1 MINIYLEPIMEYKL
15 IVIGASAGGMEA
27 LKNLL
32 PVFPP
37 AFPVPIVIVQHIS
50 SLSNGFMIQYLNSI
64 SSVRVKEA
72 EEKESL
78 CAGTVYFAPPNY
90 HLLIEDDQTLSLTV
104 EKKVNYARPSID
116 VLFESA
122 AYTYGNALI
131 GVVLT
136 GANNDGAKGLAT
148 IKKAG
153 GYTIVQSP
161 ETAYSDS
168 MPRSAIG
175 AATPDMIIPIE
186 EIAIVLRDLFMKK
199 PNQFI

>member
-1 MINIYLEPIMEYKL
+1 MEYKL
-15 IVIGASAGGMEA
+15 IVIGTSAGGMEA

-72 EEKESL
+72 EEKEVL

-90 HLLIEDDQTLSLTV
+90 HLLIEDNYTLSLTV

-136 GANNDGAKGLAT
+136 GANNDGAKGLAV
-148 IKKAG
+148 IKKTG

-168 MPRSAIG
+168 MPRSAID
-175 AATPDMIIPIE
+175 ATAPDRIIPIE
-186 EIAIVLRDLFMKK
+186 EIAIVLRDFFMKK

>member
-1 MINIYLEPIMEYKL
+1 MEYKI
-15 IVIGASAGGMEA
+15 IVIGTSAGGMEA

-64 SSVRVKEA
+64 SSIRVKEA
-72 EEKESL
+72 EEKETLSP
-78 CAGTVYFAPPNY
+78 GTVYFAPPNY
-90 HLLIEDDQTLSLTV
+90 HLMIEDDHTLSLTV

-122 AYTYGNALI
+122 VYTYGKDCI

-136 GANNDGAKGLAT
+136 GANSDGAYGLAQ

-168 MPRSAIG
+168 MPRSAIE
-175 AATPDMIIPIE
+175 AAIPDLIMPIE
-186 EIAIVLRDLFMKK
+186 EIAIVLRDIFMKK

>member
-1 MINIYLEPIMEYKL
+1 MDYKI
-15 IVIGASAGGMEA
+15 IVIGTSAGGMDA
-27 LKNLL
+27 LKKIL

-64 SSVRVKEA
+64 SSIRVKEA
-72 EEKESL
+72 EEKELLNAS
-78 CAGTVYFAPPNY
+78 TVYFAPPNY
-90 HLLIEDDQTLSLTV
+90 HLLIEDDHTLSLSV

-116 VLFESA
+116 VLFDSA
-122 AYTYGNALI
+122 VYAYGKSII

-136 GANNDGAKGLAT
+136 GANHDGAKGLAA

-161 ETAYSDS
+161 GDAYSDS
-168 MPRSAIG
+168 MPRAAI
-175 AATPDMIIPIE
+175 AEADPDLIIPVEKIG
-186 EIAIVLRDLFMKK
+186 IVLRDIFMKK
-199 PNQFI
+199 PNLFI